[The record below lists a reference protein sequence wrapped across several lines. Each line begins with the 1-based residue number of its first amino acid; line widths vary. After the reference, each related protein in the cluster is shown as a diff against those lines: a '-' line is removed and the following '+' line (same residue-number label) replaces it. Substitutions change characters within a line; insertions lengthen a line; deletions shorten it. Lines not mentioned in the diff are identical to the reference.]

1 MIQKTQEF
9 LEHMK
14 NIMAKNGHIE
24 NQKKYLKIIEK
35 YIISY

>member
-1 MIQKTQEF
+1 MPKEF
-9 LEHMK
+9 LELLK
-14 NIMAKNGHIE
+14 DIMVKNGHIE